1 MKSLSAFSLGLA
13 ALVLAGCSTIEFTQ
27 GPNPGAPSE
36 AYQLW
41 HHNLALSLYEYSP
54 PVNLDGCQ
62 AGWNVLIVEKDIVT
76 AFAGSVDQA
85 VLFGVDV
92 WDPWAVRLEC

>member
-1 MKSLSAFSLGLA
+1 MKPIRTTL
-13 ALVLAGCSTIEFTQ
+13 LVLSLASLTGCSTIEFTQ
-27 GPNPGAPSE
+27 GVNPPAPNE

-41 HHNLALSLYEYSP
+41 HHNLALSLYEYSD
-54 PVNLDGCQ
+54 PVDLSDCNGSWTTL
-62 AGWNVLIVEKDIVT
+62 VVEKDVVT
-76 AFAGSVDQA
+76 ALAGSVDQS